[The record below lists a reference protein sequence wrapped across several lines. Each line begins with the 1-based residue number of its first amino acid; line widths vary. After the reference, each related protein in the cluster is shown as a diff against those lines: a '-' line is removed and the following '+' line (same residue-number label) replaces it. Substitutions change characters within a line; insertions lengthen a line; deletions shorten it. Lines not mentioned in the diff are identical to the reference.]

1 MRKNQCIYIYLGKS
15 AWIFLLCYK
24 CFYLHVYIWR
34 SAFVHKIFV
43 ALPRR
48 SHYHVFL
55 MLYPDVKI
63 WLIGKD
69 PDAGKDWRQEE
80 KGTPEG
86 KMVRWHHWLDGHDFE
101 QAPGVGDRQ
110 GSLACYSPWGCKE
123 VDTIEQLNW
132 MLHQNI
138 WDMGY
143 WGEEKWPP
151 PKDFASF
158 SGKMACSFSLYT
170 GLFYHVRQKYN
181 LIIVFTW
188 IFWCSLR
195 RYVWAPRWQGM
206 DLWWLIL

>member
-1 MRKNQCIYIYLGKS
+1 
-15 AWIFLLCYK
+15 
-24 CFYLHVYIWR
+24 
-34 SAFVHKIFV
+34 
-43 ALPRR
+43 
-48 SHYHVFL
+48 

-80 KGTPEG
+80 KGTTEG
-86 KMVRWHHWLDGHDFE
+86 KMVRWHHWLDGYDFE
-101 QAPGVGDRQ
+101 QAPGVGDGQ
-110 GSLACYSPWGCKE
+110 GSLACYRPWGCKE
-123 VDTIEQLNW
+123 LDTIEQLNW
-132 MLHQNI
+132 TLHQNI

-158 SGKMACSFSLYT
+158 SGEMACLFSLYT
-170 GLFYHVRQKYN
+170 RLLYHVRQKYN

-188 IFWCSLR
+188 IFWYSLR
-195 RYVWAPRWQGM
+195 RYVRVPCWQGT